1 MSCRRLCSRAGVPS
15 APRKYFVVTMV
26 EALTLQKSGN
36 STPFCSKT
44 TSPVFQLVCT
54 TSRRSQVISSYG
66 CSPDVK
72 TRSMVSPAGFGV
84 ELALSD
90 RPFAERVVSVISA
103 FLVCYRR
110 HHRRRWI
117 GECSDISKLFPAS
130 LDAARSLL
138 GWPDASAVSGWFRS
152 LPSWRQPVRHKGAHL
167 VVSCP
172 IGDERLDPGRF
183 LLDAKQRDLRLEILH
198 RPELAIHACEA
209 EVRNLVKLAQ
219 RSQDRHSDFIGRN
232 LGLTKCP

>member
-1 MSCRRLCSRAGVPS
+1 MSCLRLCSRAGVPR

-54 TSRRSQVISSYG
+54 TSRRSQVTSSYG

-110 HHRRRWI
+110 HHAPMDWGMLRHLKVVSRQ
-117 GECSDISKLFPAS
+117 P
-130 LDAARSLL
+130 DAARSLL
-138 GWPDASAVSGWFRS
+138 RWPDASAVSGWFRS

-219 RSQDRHSDFIGRN
+219 RSQDRHSDLIGRN
-232 LGLTKCP
+232 LGLTKGP

>member
-1 MSCRRLCSRAGVPS
+1 MSCRRLCSRAGVPR

-26 EALTLQKSGN
+26 EALPLHKSGN
-36 STPFCSKT
+36 STPVRSYT

-54 TSRRSQVISSYG
+54 TSRRSQVTSSYG

-130 LDAARSLL
+130 LTQLAACSGGQMLLRSQGGSGRSRAGVSRCGTKVLILSSAAR
-138 GWPDASAVSGWFRS
+138 
-152 LPSWRQPVRHKGAHL
+152 
-167 VVSCP
+167 
-172 IGDERLDPGRF
+172 
-183 LLDAKQRDLRLEILH
+183 
-198 RPELAIHACEA
+198 
-209 EVRNLVKLAQ
+209 
-219 RSQDRHSDFIGRN
+219 
-232 LGLTKCP
+232 